1 MRKPE
6 KPALIIVDSD
16 TDDKESTK
24 QIQWPGIKEE
34 AETTEH
40 EAESTSGPSSTT

>member
-16 TDDKESTK
+16 TDDEESTK
-24 QIQWPGIKEE
+24 QIQWQEINEE
-34 AETTEH
+34 AETSE
-40 EAESTSGPSSTT
+40 